1 MRETPRAAA
10 AFEYYAAMGPNRS
23 LAKLYKEIQTDWAG
37 KVPTFRRIEEWSRKH
52 GWQERVKEY
61 DRERAAEKRMK
72 HEAEIERINKMQLD
86 AGDEMMPLAIQ
97 QIKDLIEIGKFGSQ
111 AAVTLLQTAAAFQR
125 TSLGADKVTEQEETV
140 APIQLIIELDNTPI
154 TLPKSLDA
162 PATVVDVTPRLL
174 PEPASAREAPQGAVP
189 AIPEVVVEIDASE

>member
-10 AFEYYAAMGPNRS
+10 AYEYYAAMGPNRS
-23 LAKLYKEIQTDWAG
+23 LSKLYKELQTDWTG

-61 DRERAAEKRMK
+61 DRERAAEKRAK
-72 HEAEIERINKMQLD
+72 KEAEIERINQMQLD

-125 TSLGADKVTEQEETV
+125 TALGADKVVEQEDAAV
-140 APIQLIIELDNTPI
+140 PIQLIIELDNSPVV
-154 TLPKSLDA
+154 LPKALDK
-162 PATVVDVTPRLL
+162 PAQVVDVTPRLL
-174 PEPASAREAPQGAVP
+174 PEPTDVAPQEGVLAV
-189 AIPEVVVEIDASE
+189 PEVVLELDE